1 LASLRF
7 YTGLR
12 RGELLG
18 LRWEDV
24 DFEKRRLHVRRAYV
38 KGSPTSPKSGR
49 ERFVGMATDL
59 GA

>member
-1 LASLRF
+1 
-7 YTGLR
+7 
-12 RGELLG
+12 

-59 GA
+59 GALLLDVLAE